1 MSWGTE
7 LWDQFDNL
15 AIHTS
20 KGIELLDRYGNF
32 VRDRSVIEVE
42 YASKL
47 RRLVKNYQPKKKDE
61 EDYEFTS
68 WQAFRNV
75 LNEISDLASQHEVIA
90 ESLQIQVVNA
100 ITLLTKNL
108 RDERKKALSEGT
120 NLQQILATQFSS
132 LDRAK
137 RIYER
142 SYRDS
147 EKAVEN
153 FHRAD
158 ADLNL
163 SRAEVEKQRH
173 NMTIK
178 NQQSDDTKN
187 EYANQLQKT
196 NKLQQTHYEA
206 NLPEVF
212 NKLQEIDEKRTRG
225 IKEFVKR
232 SADCESAVAP
242 IIAKCLE
249 GVCKAAEAIN
259 EKEDSAKVIEK
270 YQSGFAPP
278 GDIPFE
284 DLSRADSETMNNSQL
299 QGGNNALNHLTLKGT
314 ISAHKLKKR
323 AGIFGIFSSNKNI
336 LSSDNFKEDFSDL
349 PPNQRRKKLNLK
361 IQELQQK
368 VQQETAARDGLMKM
382 KVVYEANSLLGDP
395 MTVEG
400 QLNESEHKLEKL
412 KLEVKK
418 YQGYLEQANAIQS
431 AQHSP
436 LSNRNQQNRHRRSRQ
451 SNDSGE
457 NDDGED
463 QPDEGRSLSRSASE
477 NSVAQQTQNE
487 RNNNESGT
495 SASPMSHTSL
505 PESVKDSTIEGTS
518 SEEVYYEAEPLQPI
532 GTCRALYP
540 FDATSE
546 GSIPMAEGEELQMI
560 ELDQGDGWTRVRRI
574 TGSNGGWEEGFVPT
588 SYIECSPFT

>member
-20 KGIELLDRYGNF
+20 KGIDLLDRYGNF
-32 VRDRSVIEVE
+32 VRDRSAIEIE
-42 YASKL
+42 YAAKL

-61 EDYEFTS
+61 EEYEFTS

-100 ITLLTKNL
+100 ISLLTKNL
-108 RDERKKALSEGT
+108 REERKKALAEGG
-120 NLQQILATQFSS
+120 NLQQLLAAQFSS
-132 LDRAK
+132 LERAK
-137 RIYER
+137 RIYEK

-178 NQQSDDTKN
+178 NQQSDDAKN
-187 EYANQLQKT
+187 EYANQLQKA
-196 NKLQQTHYEA
+196 NKLQQVHYEA
-206 NLPEVF
+206 SLPEVF

-225 IKEFVKR
+225 IKEFVKG
-232 SADCESAVAP
+232 SADCESSVAP
-242 IIAKCLE
+242 IIGKCLE
-249 GVCKAAEAIN
+249 GVCKAAESIN
-259 EKEDSAKVIEK
+259 EKEDSSKVIEK

-284 DLSRADSETMNNSQL
+284 DLSRMDPDSLNHSQTPH
-299 QGGNNALNHLTLKGT
+299 GGNNALNHLTLKGT

-336 LSSDNFKEDFSDL
+336 LSSEGLKEDFSDL
-349 PPNQRRKKLNLK
+349 PPNQRRKKLNSK

-412 KLEVKK
+412 KLEMKK
-418 YQGYLEQANAIQS
+418 YQGYLEQANAVQL

-436 LSNRNQQNRHRRSRQ
+436 QTNRNIQNRHRVSRH

-463 QPDEGRSLSRSASE
+463 QPDDGPSLSRSASE
-477 NSVAQQTQNE
+477 NSVAQAQNE

-505 PESVKDSTIEGTS
+505 PESGKDSAIEATS
-518 SEEVYYEAEPLQPI
+518 SEEVYYEVEPLQPI
-532 GTCRALYP
+532 GSCRALYP

-546 GSIPMAEGEELQMI
+546 GSIPMAEGEDLQVI
-560 ELDQGDGWTRVRRI
+560 ELDQGDGWTRVRRL
-574 TGSNGGWEEGFVPT
+574 TGSNGWEEGFVPT
-588 SYIECSPFT
+588 SYIECSLYT

>member
-20 KGIELLDRYGNF
+20 KGIDLLDRYGSF

-100 ITLLTKNL
+100 ISLLTKNL
-108 RDERKKALSEGT
+108 RDERKKALTEGG
-120 NLQQILATQFSS
+120 NLQQILAAQFNS

-137 RIYER
+137 RIYEK

-178 NQQSDDTKN
+178 NQQSDDAKN
-187 EYANQLQKT
+187 EYANQLQKA
-196 NKLQQTHYEA
+196 NKLQQVHYEA
-206 NLPEVF
+206 SLPEVF
-212 NKLQEIDEKRTRG
+212 NKLQEIDEKRTCG
-225 IKEFVKR
+225 LKEFVKG

-249 GVCKAAEAIN
+249 GMCKASEAVN

-278 GDIPFE
+278 ADIPFE
-284 DLSRADSETMNNSQL
+284 DLSRADSDSFNHSQT
-299 QGGNNALNHLTLKGT
+299 QHGGNNALNHLTLKGT

-323 AGIFGIFSSNKNI
+323 AGIFGIFSSNKSI
-336 LSSDNFKEDFSDL
+336 LSSDALKEDFSDL
-349 PPNQRRKKLNLK
+349 PPNQRRKKLNSKL
-361 IQELQQK
+361 QELQQK

-412 KLEVKK
+412 KIEMKK
-418 YQGYLEQANAIQS
+418 YQGYLEQANAVQL

-436 LSNRNQQNRHRRSRQ
+436 QTNRNVQNRNRVSRH

-463 QPDEGRSLSRSASE
+463 HPDDGPSLSRSASE
-477 NSVAQQTQNE
+477 NSVAQAQNE
-487 RNNNESGT
+487 KNNNESGT

-505 PESVKDSTIEGTS
+505 PESNKDSAVEGTS
-518 SEEVYYEAEPLQPI
+518 SEEVYYEVEPLQPI
-532 GTCRALYP
+532 GSCRALYP

-546 GSIPMAEGEELQMI
+546 GSIPMAEGEELQVI
-560 ELDQGDGWTRVRRI
+560 EHDQGDGWTRVRRL
-574 TGSNGGWEEGFVPT
+574 TGSNGWEEGFVPT
-588 SYIECSPFT
+588 SYIECSLYT